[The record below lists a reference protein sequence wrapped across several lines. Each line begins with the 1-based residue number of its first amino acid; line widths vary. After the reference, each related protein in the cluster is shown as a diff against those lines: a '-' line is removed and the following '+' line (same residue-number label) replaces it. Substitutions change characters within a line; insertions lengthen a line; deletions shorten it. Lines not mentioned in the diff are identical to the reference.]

1 MKETANPIKVTE
13 KKAIKEALF
22 LKKTKAK
29 TKMIN
34 ITPQAIPISI
44 QSLVE

>member
-13 KKAIKEALF
+13 KKAIKEVFF

-29 TKMIN
+29 TKMMY

>member
-13 KKAIKEALF
+13 KKAIKEVFF
-22 LKKTKAK
+22 LKKIKAK

-34 ITPQAIPISI
+34 ITTQAIPIST

>member
-13 KKAIKEALF
+13 KKAIKEVFF
-22 LKKTKAK
+22 LKKIKAK
-29 TKMIN
+29 TKMMY
-34 ITPQAIPISI
+34 ITTQAIPIST

>member
-1 MKETANPIKVTE
+1 MKETANQIKVTE
-13 KKAIKEALF
+13 KKAIKEVFF

-29 TKMIN
+29 NKMIN

-44 QSLVE
+44 QSIVE